1 MNLVDDVQQDADL
14 NEVEML
20 EDQAE
25 IELNEKEA
33 PFLQGQTTKSH
44 VALQPVLITKN
55 PDGSLQRAAMQ

>member
-1 MNLVDDVQQDADL
+1 MNLVDDVQKEADL
-14 NEVEML
+14 DEVEML

-44 VALQPVLITKN
+44 VAL
-55 PDGSLQRAAMQ
+55 